1 MVARNTQKEHRFI
14 DTKSLMA
21 IRNLELRARAVME
34 GFWHGLH
41 RSPFHGFSVEF
52 TEYRVYTPGDDL
64 RYLDWKLLARTD
76 RYYLKKFEDETNVR
90 CHLVVDNSRSMQFT
104 SLDYTKADFAGTLA
118 ATLACFLN
126 RQGDATGLLLFDE
139 AIRDYLPARNRP
151 GHLRQLM
158 MALERA
164 PEGKGTDLVKPLERI
179 AALIRKR
186 GVVVLISDLLAP
198 IDGLQKELT
207 MLKSAGHE
215 LIVFQTL
222 DPAEISFEFDEA
234 MLFRDLETNRDIYV
248 DPAAAR
254 EGYSE
259 KLKEHQEKITALCRN
274 LGIDFHVVPTDT
286 RMDLMLLE
294 FLKDRHRRMPL
305 NLRNVQRPGAV

>member
-21 IRNLELRARAVME
+21 IRNLELRARVVME

-76 RYYLKKFEDETNVR
+76 RHYLKKFEDETNVR
-90 CHLVVDNSRSMQFT
+90 CHLIVDNSRSMQFT
-104 SLDYTKADFAGTLA
+104 SIDHTKADFAGTLA

-126 RQGDATGLLLFDE
+126 TQGDATGLLLFDE
-139 AIRDYLPARNRP
+139 KIRDYLPARNRP
-151 GHLRQLM
+151 GHLRRLM

-179 AALIRKR
+179 AALVRKR

-198 IDGLQKELT
+198 IEGLQKELT

-222 DPAEISFEFDEA
+222 DPAEVSFEFDEA
-234 MLFRDLETNRDIYV
+234 R
-248 DPAAAR
+248 
-254 EGYSE
+254 SE
-259 KLKEHQEKITALCRN
+259 E
-274 LGIDFHVVPTDT
+274 VV
-286 RMDLMLLE
+286 
-294 FLKDRHRRMPL
+294 
-305 NLRNVQRPGAV
+305 

>member
-1 MVARNTQKEHRFI
+1 MVARNTQRDHRFI

-76 RYYLKKFEDETNVR
+76 RHYIKKFEDETNVR
-90 CHLVVDNSRSMQFT
+90 CHLIVDNSRSMQFT

-118 ATLACFLN
+118 ATLAFFLN
-126 RQGDATGLLLFDE
+126 TQGDATGLLLFDE

-151 GHLRQLM
+151 GHLRRLM

-164 PEGKGTDLVKPLERI
+164 PEGASTDLVKPLERI
-179 AALIRKR
+179 AALVRKR

-198 IDGLQKELT
+198 IEGLQKELT

-222 DPAEISFEFDEA
+222 DPAEVDFEFDEA
-234 MLFRDLETNRDIYV
+234 MLFRDMETKKDIYV
-248 DPAAAR
+248 DPEAAR
-254 EGYSE
+254 EGYGE
-259 KLKEHQEKITALCRN
+259 KFREHQEKITALCQN
-274 LGIDFHVVPTDT
+274 LGIDFHTVRTDT

-294 FLKDRHRRMPL
+294 FLKDRHRRVPL
-305 NLRNVQRPGAV
+305 NIRNVQRPAAS